1 MVISFV
7 LAWYNG
13 DKEDETRVMTF
24 LEPLS
29 DSLEIDCECY
39 YFGVWLSLHVFAGLH
54 GCVVSD

>member
-7 LAWYNG
+7 LTWYNG
-13 DKEDETRVMTF
+13 DEEDETRVTTF
-24 LEPLS
+24 VEPLS